1 MIGCIALLADFLWAI
16 LSTYSLGT
24 FKVWQIPLLENVVGH
39 GEREERGDLL
49 SEAMGRELC
58 FLHTTTATF
67 PFFSLCFLEG
77 TMKRKNSIS
86 LLLNVLN
93 PANERI
99 KWRPGKKWA
108 ESSI

>member
-1 MIGCIALLADFLWAI
+1 MHALLCLLLRARGGGGTVLKEEKDSPMIGCIDLLADFLWAI

-24 FKVWQIPLLENVVGH
+24 FKVWQSPLLKNVVGH

-67 PFFSLCFLEG
+67 PFFFF
-77 TMKRKNSIS
+77 
-86 LLLNVLN
+86 VLSRGD
-93 PANERI
+93 NE
-99 KWRPGKKWA
+99 KK
-108 ESSI
+108 ELD